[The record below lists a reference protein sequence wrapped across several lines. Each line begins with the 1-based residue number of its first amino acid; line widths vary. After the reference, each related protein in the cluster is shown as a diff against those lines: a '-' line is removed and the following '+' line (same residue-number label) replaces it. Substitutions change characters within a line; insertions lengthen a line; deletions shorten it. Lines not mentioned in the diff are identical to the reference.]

1 MYINRGLSWKTGI
14 DDNVVFMDNSPLP
27 MIIIQNKLDIKKEKN
42 LEDKE
47 TELEYLEEF
56 AKKNKFEAFY
66 QTSAKTGENVDS
78 AISQFLNLII
88 EKYEKYYSDASVE
101 DDARTDNVKLEK
113 QSTSQH
119 KKCC

>member
-1 MYINRGLSWKTGI
+1 
-14 DDNVVFMDNSPLP
+14 MDNSPLP

-42 LEDKE
+42 LEEKD
-47 TELEYLEEF
+47 TEIQYLEEF
-56 AKKNKFEAFY
+56 ANKNKFEAFF

-78 AISQFLNLII
+78 AITQFLNLII
-88 EKYEKYYSDASVE
+88 EKYEKYYTNASVD

-113 QSTSQH
+113 QSFGQK